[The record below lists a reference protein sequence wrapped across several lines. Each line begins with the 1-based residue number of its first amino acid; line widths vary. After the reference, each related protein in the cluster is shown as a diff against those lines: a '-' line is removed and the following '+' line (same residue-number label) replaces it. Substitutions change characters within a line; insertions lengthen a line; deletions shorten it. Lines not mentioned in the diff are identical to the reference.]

1 MADDATFHAN
11 SEWRCQSLKKTFF
24 SRRSTEAIPLLLSLP
39 PAPRGACKRE
49 PSDPRPRSPH
59 PHPAHACSMR
69 VQQDEGH
76 PNLAVERLL
85 DMSSEELSQD
95 IDRTMEAG

>member
-11 SEWRCQSLKKTFF
+11 SERRCQSLKKTFF

-39 PAPRGACKRE
+39 PAPRGACKHV
-49 PSDPRPRSPH
+49 PSDARPPSPRPS
-59 PHPAHACSMR
+59 SMR